1 MTGPH
6 KTAAV
11 KGRPFLAL
19 AFLSLIWGYNWVV
32 MKEGLRFCDPF
43 VFAAL
48 RVTLA
53 AVCLIP
59 LLIGSGKALRPRQVK
74 VTILL
79 GLFSTTLGLGLPMY
93 ALVSGGAG
101 KTAILLYTM
110 PFWVIL
116 LAWPILG
123 ERVRGWE
130 WLAVI
135 LAFAGLG
142 LMVDFQAVGVRLWS
156 SVIAV
161 LAGIAWAGSA
171 IVTRIMRRSPEFD
184 LLAVTTWQMIYGA
197 IPLLLLALLLPAPPI
212 RWTAT
217 FIAALLYNVVFTGV
231 IAYLLW
237 FYILE
242 RLPAG
247 MATIGTLATP
257 VIAITAAALQL
268 GEIPAGRE
276 AAGIFLILAGIA
288 FLSVLAIV
296 RTRRPARMPSPPAD
310 HEPPSQ

>member
-1 MTGPH
+1 MTSLS
-6 KTAAV
+6 KAADV
-11 KGRPFLAL
+11 KGRPYLAL
-19 AFLSLIWGYNWVV
+19 VFLSLIWGYNWVV

-48 RVTLA
+48 RVALA
-53 AVCLIP
+53 AVCLFP
-59 LLIGSGKALRPRQVK
+59 LLIWSKKSVRPRQIK
-74 VTILL
+74 GTILL

-123 ERVRGWE
+123 ERIRGME

-142 LMVDFQAVGVRLWS
+142 LMVDFQAVGARLWS
-156 SVIAV
+156 SIIAV
-161 LAGIAWAGSA
+161 LAGISWAGSA
-171 IVTRIMRRSPEFD
+171 IVTRILRRNSKFD
-184 LLAVTTWQMIYGA
+184 LLSVTTWQMIYGA
-197 IPLLLLALLLPAPPI
+197 IPLILLALLLPAPPI
-212 RWTAT
+212 RWSGV
-217 FIAALLYNVVFTGV
+217 FIAALAYNVIFTSV

-257 VIAITAAALQL
+257 VIAVTAAAVQL
-268 GEIPAGRE
+268 GEIPAPRE
-276 AAGIFLILAGIA
+276 AAGIVLILSGIA
-288 FLSVLAIV
+288 FLSAVAIV
-296 RTRRPARMPSPPAD
+296 RTRRLTRMSSPA
-310 HEPPSQ
+310 E